1 MVPELSLQTVQ
12 SLVTSND
19 PFPVGFDYFWEWVG
33 YSNKANAKKALTSN
47 FLPNKDFTFFI
58 QLDEKSE
65 RGRPT
70 EEIKLSVPCA
80 KKMAMMA
87 RTEKGDQVRE
97 YFLQCEVVAKSGSA
111 ELLRTLT
118 EACELMAARIDS
130 IEARLPRPSAPKRMT
145 DGARRSS
152 IAALT
157 LQPFLDE
164 RCTLQACASGTSKE
178 LYDAYVGF
186 CRARGLCPVTWG
198 LFGRRLGDYGFTKVH
213 THTGN
218 VWFGLSLKASAGH

>member
-1 MVPELSLQTVQ
+1 VA
-12 SLVTSND
+12 SND
-19 PFPVGFDYFWEWVG
+19 LFPVEFDYFWQWCG
-33 YSNKANAKKALTSN
+33 YSRKDSAKKILDRN
-47 FLPNKDFTFFI
+47 FAPDNDFIVFRH
-58 QLDEKSE
+58 LAENPVG
-65 RGRPT
+65 GRPT

-97 YFLQCEVVAKSGSA
+97 YFLRCEVVAKSGSA

-118 EACELMAARIDS
+118 EACELMAARLDS
-130 IEARLPRPSAPKRMT
+130 IEARLPRASAPKQMT

-152 IAALT
+152 VAALT

-164 RCTLQACASGTSKE
+164 RCTLQACASGTSKA
-178 LYDAYVGF
+178 LYDAYVDF